1 MENIMTNGEIGMT
14 LRAQEE
20 AERGAQVGAVAGHNK
35 TYRVRF
41 QSVKLYTI
49 DVNAGGSDEAESVA
63 LAAFDAGCGSVT
75 LLRSGVEYMTL
86 EEVRG

>member
-14 LRAQEE
+14 LCAQEE
-20 AERGAQVGAVAGHNK
+20 ADRAAQVGAVAGHNK

-41 QSVKLYTI
+41 KSVKLYTI
-49 DVNAGGSDEAESVA
+49 DVKAGDSDEAESLA
-63 LAAFDAGCGSVT
+63 LAALGADCGSVT